1 MSLEGVGHDG
11 RSFAG
16 VGGADGRRGEPRVGQ
31 VLRVHVLQRTGER
44 EYRAELGGQERLVQS
59 ASRLEPGTTVQ
70 AMVVE
75 VGERLTL
82 RRVERGPDPV
92 EPVARLRAR
101 DTLAG
106 MLAPGSAV
114 EPLTRLAERFRIDL
128 SDADGRAIARLAQDS
143 AEPGAGAMAG
153 LFLHK
158 LGLPLD
164 ARAVEQIAAALARDG
179 RSAEAFADGSLT
191 AVDLDAVGAA
201 EDVPRIASALAGL
214 AAPIIAAALGEAMT
228 GRSEAAAGVE
238 RPVAG
243 SVGGGVMP
251 VGPRDQAHV
260 TLAAMAASS
269 AGAAAVAAVPSAPWA
284 SMGDVV
290 MSDGDEQTRS
300 VDPATAEQPQ
310 AGPSGALTG
319 DAIAAPGEAG
329 DRDAREGQG
338 DAARWLNEPDGGE
351 LTYRYARVPLLVD
364 GELVELDMAF
374 FRPRQPAPGKPAVQR
389 LVVSMAT
396 RQFGDLQIVVQA
408 VGERLD
414 IGFSGERLQVPEV
427 LGARVGEVHAIAG
440 DLGWQLDAVRYE
452 IQPAQV
458 RAAQHI
464 VEHVLSMDSVDHS
477 W

>member
-11 RSFAG
+11 RSLAG
-16 VGGADGRRGEPRVGQ
+16 VGGVDGRRSEPRVGQ

-44 EYRAELGGQERLVQS
+44 EYRAELGGQVRLVQS

-75 VGERLTL
+75 VGEPLML
-82 RRVERGPDPV
+82 RRVEPGP
-92 EPVARLRAR
+92 EPAGVAARLRAR
-101 DTLAG
+101 DALAG
-106 MLAPGSAV
+106 TLAPGSAA
-114 EPLTRLAERFRIDL
+114 EALTRLAERFRIDL
-128 SDADGRAIARLAQDS
+128 SEADSRAIARLAEDS

-153 LFLHK
+153 LFLVK
-158 LGLPLD
+158 LGLPMD
-164 ARAVEQIAAALARDG
+164 ARAVERIAAALAREG
-179 RSAEAFADGSLT
+179 RSGEGFWDGPRMAGPVT
-191 AVDLDAVGAA
+191 D
-201 EDVPRIASALAGL
+201 EVPRIASAAVGL
-214 AAPIIAAALGEAMT
+214 AVPIIAAALGDAMP
-228 GRSEAAAGVE
+228 GRAETAAGFGHRGIAPPGDGAV
-238 RPVAG
+238 RIG
-243 SVGGGVMP
+243 L
-251 VGPRDQAHV
+251 RDPAH
-260 TLAAMAASS
+260 TMSAAMAVAT
-269 AGAAAVAAVPSAPWA
+269 AGAAAIAATPTAPA
-284 SMGDVV
+284 ATTGDAT
-290 MSDGDEQTRS
+290 MSLGDEEPRAI
-300 VDPATAEQPQ
+300 DPTAGERPE
-310 AGPSGALTG
+310 AAPSGAVAQE
-319 DAIAAPGEAG
+319 AIAAPGEVG

-338 DAARWLNEPDGGE
+338 DAAFWLNEPDGGE

-374 FRPRQPAPGKPAVQR
+374 FRPRQSVPGKPAVQR

-427 LGARVGEVHAIAG
+427 LGARVGEVHAMAG
-440 DLGWQLDAVRYE
+440 DLGWQIDAVRYE

>member
-11 RSFAG
+11 RSLAG
-16 VGGADGRRGEPRVGQ
+16 VGGVDGRRGEPRVGQ

-44 EYRAELGGQERLVQS
+44 EYRAEFGGQVRLVQS

-75 VGERLTL
+75 VGEPLML
-82 RRVERGPDPV
+82 RRVERGADATGV
-92 EPVARLRAR
+92 AARLRAR
-101 DTLAG
+101 DALAG
-106 MLAPGSAV
+106 TLAPGSAA
-114 EPLTRLAERFRIDL
+114 EALTRLAERFRIDL
-128 SDADGRAIARLAQDS
+128 SEADSRAIARLAEDS

-153 LFLHK
+153 LFLLK
-158 LGLPLD
+158 LGLPMD
-164 ARAVEQIAAALARDG
+164 ARAVEQIAAALAREG
-179 RSAEAFADGSLT
+179 RSGEGFWDGSRMAGPVA
-191 AVDLDAVGAA
+191 AVDVTD
-201 EDVPRIASALAGL
+201 EVPRIASAPAGL
-214 AAPIIAAALGEAMT
+214 AVPIIAAALGAAMP
-228 GRSEAAAGVE
+228 GRTETAGGFEHRGIASPGDGAV
-238 RPVAG
+238 RMG
-243 SVGGGVMP
+243 L
-251 VGPRDQAHV
+251 RDPAH
-260 TLAAMAASS
+260 TMSAAMAVAT
-269 AGAAAVAAVPSAPWA
+269 AGSAAVAAIPTAPSVTT
-284 SMGDVV
+284 GDAT
-290 MSDGDEQTRS
+290 MSHGDEEPRAI
-300 VDPATAEQPQ
+300 DPA
-310 AGPSGALTG
+310 AGERPEAAPSGAVTQE
-319 DAIAAPGEAG
+319 AIAAPGEAG

-338 DAARWLNEPDGGE
+338 DAAFWLNEPDGGE

-427 LGARVGEVHAIAG
+427 LGARVGEVHALAG
-440 DLGWQLDAVRYE
+440 DLGWHIDAVRYE